1 MSWLDDAVNYGSNLL
16 SALSGYSNYKLQKKA
31 FEWQKQQQEI
41 MYQREDTA
49 VQRRK
54 ADLIAAGMSPVLAAG
69 QGASTSAPVKIE
81 APQMDTSFGSRAVD
95 ALQKSYS
102 IAGQQK
108 QLLQQDETIAKTR
121 AERAYIEAQT
131 RRSGSGYDLDRMNLQ
146 LLPARER
153 LLNAQI
159 KGKDAE
165 TYLKGQDA
173 VLRKLQHD
181 VMSYDLGASV
191 DSGIR
196 YKDQINP
203 MTMGSGF
210 LRNLFSS
217 GSTGAIT
224 DSAVEG
230 VNAATSTLNN
240 GD

>member
-1 MSWLDDAVNYGSNLL
+1 M
-16 SALSGYSNYKLQKKA
+16 
-31 FEWQKQQQEI
+31 
-41 MYQREDTA
+41 
-49 VQRRK
+49 
-54 ADLIAAGMSPVLAAG
+54 
-69 QGASTSAPVKIE
+69 
-81 APQMDTSFGSRAVD
+81 
-95 ALQKSYS
+95 
-102 IAGQQK
+102 
-108 QLLQQDETIAKTR
+108 
-121 AERAYIEAQT
+121 
-131 RRSGSGYDLDRMNLQ
+131 
-146 LLPARER
+146 
-153 LLNAQI
+153 LNAQI

-173 VLRKLQHD
+173 VLRKLQRD